1 MALCP
6 WLPRWASTRKVK
18 PIWILL
24 KQETASVGGISWAI
38 CKPAPRSRQITTS
51 APHHSVFYRLGALPV
66 AQQKASKH
74 WRQNWQTDYFCYFL
88 EYNFLSDSLVSYE
101 YTFACL
107 FMHVSGWRCSLTGLP
122 LTSTPLRQ
130 KKEPVFFC
138 VRLFFSFVLFF
149 SRPWSEG
156 WPHHGRTF
164 SIYPCPLSFWLT
176 LPQRV
181 LCLLVLDRNWWIF
194 FTYIKPKACRSISC
208 NSVYLILACDKSDT
222 KHFMF
227 TSEVMKLMITG

>member
-1 MALCP
+1 MPWRSGCLQTTASQRWEFHRFHGPVGFPLKCRFWWNGNCLHGNRQTEHIRLMALCP

-51 APHHSVFYRLGALPV
+51 APHHSVFYRLGALPA
-66 AQQKASKH
+66 AQPTASKH

-138 VRLFFSFVLFF
+138 VRLFF
-149 SRPWSEG
+149 
-156 WPHHGRTF
+156 
-164 SIYPCPLSFWLT
+164 
-176 LPQRV
+176 
-181 LCLLVLDRNWWIF
+181 
-194 FTYIKPKACRSISC
+194 
-208 NSVYLILACDKSDT
+208 
-222 KHFMF
+222 
-227 TSEVMKLMITG
+227 